1 MLDLSRIDMSEVD
14 LELLAE
20 AVAGVNRV
28 NLYGT
33 NLSNQLK
40 LELTSRLTFNY
51 GVKRKLA
58 ITM

>member
-40 LELTSRLTFNY
+40 LEQASRLTFNY

-58 ITM
+58 ITT

>member
-33 NLSNQLK
+33 NLSN
-40 LELTSRLTFNY
+40 
-51 GVKRKLA
+51 
-58 ITM
+58 

>member
-28 NLYGT
+28 VPLVDTKVYIMFKNT
-33 NLSNQLK
+33 VFRIFES
-40 LELTSRLTFNY
+40 
-51 GVKRKLA
+51 
-58 ITM
+58 MM